1 MSYRSDRATTDL
13 IWAGSGQRGL
23 RRVDLRSKLD
33 LGPTSCTKF
42 IESSMTSGLIF
53 RGRQPNRGYRGS
65 GRFRSKSPHLLLE
78 SQATNPGSGT
88 RFKSADGPVC
98 AHSDFHTLLKREGRP
113 CEAASETGG
122 RFRLNSLH
130 SCPRPKQRIQGLAHA
145 PHRRTAPF
153 VPVQVHTS

>member
-1 MSYRSDRATTDL
+1 MSCRSDRATTDL

-42 IESSMTSGLIF
+42 IESSMTS
-53 RGRQPNRGYRGS
+53 GS